1 MKLFKESEKTGKA
14 YSVKVDDSGD
24 SLTISLVDSQTGEH
38 IAHLA
43 DFSNEGVY
51 LFKHVKDCL
60 EENKYTYSENM
71 LDDNG
76 SLKIIE

>member
-14 YSVKVDDSGD
+14 YSVKVDDSGV
-24 SLTISLVDSQTGEH
+24 SLTLSLVDSQTGEH
-38 IAHLA
+38 IARLA
-43 DFSNEGVY
+43 DFSNDGVY
-51 LFKHVKDCL
+51 LFTHVIYCL
-60 EENKYTYSENM
+60 EENNYTYSENM

>member
-24 SLTISLVDSQTGEH
+24 SLTLSLVDSQTGEH

-51 LFKHVKDCL
+51 LFTHVKDCL